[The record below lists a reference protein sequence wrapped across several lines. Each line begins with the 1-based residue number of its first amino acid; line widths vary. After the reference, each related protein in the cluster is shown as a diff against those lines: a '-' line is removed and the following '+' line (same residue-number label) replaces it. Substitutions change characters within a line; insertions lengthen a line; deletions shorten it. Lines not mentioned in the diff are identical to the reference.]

1 MTENAEAT
9 ANTNPA
15 PESAPVAPSEPAQA
29 PAPEQS
35 PQLNLTTEQAEQW
48 NKFVSANG
56 GFDSAFS
63 KLKSA
68 VSNPQPKVE
77 EPTQAV
83 SAETSQVQQQPV
95 QQEAPK
101 MPNGYASAQ
110 ELFIESYFKG
120 LAADDKYKAIADEI
134 SSGEVLK
141 KMQQEFG
148 INAVNEY
155 GQVNVAQVKN
165 YLDMYAATKPTASTG
180 VEPTNIPTVDYL
192 DITSVNSRDD
202 ALAIMAQTREAQAKG
217 LAAHPKFEEAKK
229 FLQDSIFGAK

>member
-1 MTENAEAT
+1 MTENADAT

-15 PESAPVAPSEPAQA
+15 PESAPVTPAEPAQA
-29 PAPEQS
+29 PAPEQQA
-35 PQLNLTTEQAEQW
+35 PQLNLTSEQAEQW

-68 VSNPQPKVE
+68 VSNPQPKAE
-77 EPTQAV
+77 EPAAP
-83 SAETSQVQQQPV
+83 SNSNNAQVQPQP
-95 QQEAPK
+95 QELPK

-120 LAADDKYKAIADEI
+120 LAADEKYKSIADEI

-165 YLDMYAATKPTASTG
+165 YLDMYAATRPAGQTGTA
-180 VEPTNIPTVDYL
+180 PTNIPTVNYL
-192 DITSVNSRDD
+192 EVDAVNSRDD
-202 ALAIMAQTREAQAKG
+202 ALAIMNQTREAQAKG
-217 LAAHPKFEEAKK
+217 LAPHPKFEEAKK
-229 FLQDSIFGAK
+229 FLQESIFGKK